1 METVFGLIYLVME
14 TVFGLIYLIENFE
27 DFEDF

>member
-14 TVFGLIYLIENFE
+14 TVFGLIYLVENFE